1 MRFAIC
7 NETYEDW
14 PFERVCDDIAA
25 CGYEGVEVAP
35 FTLGPDP
42 AALTEAHAAALGEVA
57 RKAGL
62 EVCGLHWLL
71 VKPEGLH
78 LTTSDDA
85 VRGRTVGFLQHLA
98 RICGALGG
106 SVMVLGSPRQRSVLD
121 GEAYADAFHRAADAC
136 RAVCEVAGSLG
147 VTLAFE
153 PLTAED
159 TNFLASADEAARLM
173 RAVDHDACKMHLDV
187 RAMCSE
193 TRPIPELIATHA
205 GDLAHFHANDKNL
218 RGPGTG
224 DVDYAPIARALHDV
238 GYDGWVSV
246 EVFDYAPDGP
256 TVARESLEYLRRVFA

>member
-7 NETYEDW
+7 NETYGDW

-25 CGYEGVEVAP
+25 CGYDGVEVAP
-35 FTLGPDP
+35 FTLGADP
-42 AALTEAHAAALGEVA
+42 SALTEAYAAEMGEVA
-57 RKAGL
+57 RKAGIA
-62 EVCGLHWLL
+62 VCGLHWLL

-85 VRGRTVGFLQHLA
+85 VRKHTVAFMQHLA
-98 RICGALGG
+98 RICAALGG
-106 SVMVLGSPRQRSVLD
+106 SVMVLGSPRQRSVPEGD
-121 GEAYADAFHRAADAC
+121 MYDDAFARAAHAC
-136 RAVCEVAGSLG
+136 RSVCEVAGPLG
-147 VTLAFE
+147 VTLALE
-153 PLTAED
+153 PLTPED

-193 TRPIPELIATHA
+193 TRTIPELIAAHA
-205 GDLAHFHANDKNL
+205 DDLAHFHANDKNL

-224 DVDYAPIARALHDV
+224 DVDFAPIAKALHDV
-238 GYDGWVSV
+238 GYESWVSV

-256 TVARESLEYLRRVFA
+256 TVARQSLEYLRRVFA